1 LADARAWPAIDVRS
15 AAVDTDGE
23 VGGRIVAAV
32 ADYAPLAIEDL
43 IAPPLPP
50 GGLWDPTAP
59 PLPEPPPT
67 PIAWRICFPDEAAR
81 DGAAVAVTALALDLA
96 VERIAVAD
104 DDWVARSQ
112 AGLRAVTAGRFI
124 VAPPWDL
131 PDAVPEGQHV
141 VVIEPSMGFGTG
153 HHATTRLCLTALSA
167 VPIDG
172 RSVLDLGT
180 GSGVLALAASLL
192 GARAIRGLDIDPD
205 AIDAARRSAALNQ
218 VPAPVAFAVADVLA
232 APPPPADVV
241 VANLTGAMLIRA
253 ASMLAAVVAP
263 SGTLVVSGF
272 TETERDGV
280 ERALDRF
287 AVVERLTEDEWRAL
301 VLRRR

>member
-1 LADARAWPAIDVRS
+1 
-15 AAVDTDGE
+15 
-23 VGGRIVAAV
+23 
-32 ADYAPLAIEDL
+32 
-43 IAPPLPP
+43 
-50 GGLWDPTAP
+50 
-59 PLPEPPPT
+59 
-67 PIAWRICFPDEAAR
+67 
-81 DGAAVAVTALALDLA
+81 
-96 VERIAVAD
+96 
-104 DDWVARSQ
+104 
-112 AGLRAVTAGRFI
+112 
-124 VAPPWDL
+124 
-131 PDAVPEGQHV
+131 
-141 VVIEPSMGFGTG
+141 
-153 HHATTRLCLTALSA
+153 
-167 VPIDG
+167 
-172 RSVLDLGT
+172 
-180 GSGVLALAASLL
+180 
-192 GARAIRGLDIDPD
+192 
-205 AIDAARRSAALNQ
+205 